1 MIEFIRA
8 GGWLMIPIILSS
20 VIAMA
25 IIIERF
31 LSLRTGK
38 VMPAG
43 DIQRARGL
51 AAAGKVGQSDI
62 DSLSQS
68 SVVGRL
74 LATGLASSAAP
85 RHILKEN
92 LEEAGRHVVH
102 QLERYMTAL
111 GTIAAITPLMGL
123 LGTVLG
129 MITAFSKITQV
140 GVGDPA
146 TVAGGISQALF
157 TTAAGISVA
166 IVALIFHR
174 YFKAKVDNYVIGME
188 QEAIKLVEIVNNKQS
203 RRPAAP
209 AAGQAPGGAAN
220 NGNKGSAAN
229 AKSAAAIVAARRQQR
244 AAVGGP
250 V

>member
-31 LSLRTGK
+31 LSLRVGK
-38 VMPAG
+38 VIPAS
-43 DIQRARGL
+43 DIQRAREL
-51 AAAGKVGQSDI
+51 AASGNVTDAHLSELHDGSIVG
-62 DSLSQS
+62 
-68 SVVGRL
+68 SV
-74 LATGLASSAAP
+74 LATGLSNRSAP
-85 RHILKEN
+85 RHVLKEN
-92 LEEAGRHVVH
+92 VEEAGRHAVH
-102 QLERYMTAL
+102 KLERYLNAL
-111 GTIAAITPLMGL
+111 GTIASITPLMGL

-157 TTAAGISVA
+157 TTAAGIFVA
-166 IVALIFHR
+166 IVAMVFHR

-188 QEAIKLVEIVNNKQS
+188 QEAVKLIELVNQNNSSTS
-203 RRPAAP
+203 RTTPRTP
-209 AAGQAPGGAAN
+209 
-220 NGNKGSAAN
+220 SAA
-229 AKSAAAIVAARRQQR
+229 SAASKASAAIAAARQKQR
-244 AAVGGP
+244 PVATGGRS
-250 V
+250 

>member
-8 GGWLMIPIILSS
+8 GGWLMLPIILSS

-31 LSLRTGK
+31 LSLRVGK
-38 VMPAG
+38 VIPAD
-43 DIQRARGL
+43 DIRRARDL
-51 AAAGKVGQSDI
+51 AASGQFNEQNI
-62 DSLSQS
+62 AELQES
-68 SVVGRL
+68 SVVGGV
-74 LATGLASSAAP
+74 LATGLASSTAP
-85 RHILKEN
+85 RHIMKEN
-92 LEEAGRHVVH
+92 VEEAGRHAVH
-102 QLERYMTAL
+102 KLERYLNAL

-166 IVALIFHR
+166 IIAMIFHR
-174 YFKAKVDNYVIGME
+174 YFKGRVDNFVIGME
-188 QEAIKLVEIVNNKQS
+188 QEAVKLIEVVNQS
-203 RRPAAP
+203 NARSRPSPPPSAAP
-209 AAGQAPGGAAN
+209 
-220 NGNKGSAAN
+220 SAAST
-229 AKSAAAIVAARRQQR
+229 ASKASAAIAAARQKR
-244 AAVGGP
+244 AATVGGRS
-250 V
+250 

>member
-1 MIEFIRA
+1 MVEFIRA
-8 GGWLMIPIILSS
+8 GGWLMIPIIISS

-38 VMPAG
+38 VIPAD
-43 DIQRARGL
+43 DIQRAREL
-51 AAAGKVGQSDI
+51 AAKGQVGQSALD
-62 DSLSQS
+62 DLHKS
-68 SVVGRL
+68 SMVGSV
-74 LATGLASSAAP
+74 LATGLASSSAP

-92 LEEAGRHVVH
+92 LEEAGRHAVH
-102 QLERYMTAL
+102 KLERYMTAL

-174 YFKAKVDNYVIGME
+174 YFKARVDNYVVGME
-188 QEAIKLVEIVNNKQS
+188 QEAIKLIEIVNQ
-203 RRPAAP
+203 
-209 AAGQAPGGAAN
+209 
-220 NGNKGSAAN
+220 NKGAPTTRPVTNAPPPTPASAKKKA
-229 AKSAAAIVAARRQQR
+229 AAAINSVRQQR
-244 AAVGGP
+244 KSVVGGP
-250 V
+250 A

>member
-8 GGWLMIPIILSS
+8 GGWLMVPIILSS
-20 VIAMA
+20 IIAMA

-38 VMPAG
+38 VIPAD
-43 DIQRARGL
+43 DIQRARQL
-51 AAAGKVGQSDI
+51 A
-62 DSLSQS
+62 S
-68 SVVGRL
+68 SVHIEQNAIDELHKSSIVGSV
-74 LATGLASSAAP
+74 LATGLTNSTAP

-92 LEEAGRHVVH
+92 LEEAGRHAVH
-102 QLERYMTAL
+102 KLERYMTAL

-174 YFKAKVDNYVIGME
+174 YFKAKVDNYVVGME
-188 QEAIKLVEIVNNKQS
+188 QEAIKLIEIVNH
-203 RRPAAP
+203 
-209 AAGQAPGGAAN
+209 
-220 NGNKGSAAN
+220 NKGTTPRPTSAKPGQSGTSSAAN
-229 AKSAAAIVAARRQQR
+229 KAANAINAARRQR
-244 AAVGGP
+244 STAGESA
-250 V
+250 

>member
-31 LSLRTGK
+31 LSLRTGR
-38 VMPAG
+38 VMPAK
-43 DIQRARGL
+43 DIKRAREL
-51 AAAGKVGQSDI
+51 ASSGAITQNDI
-62 DSLSQS
+62 ESLSQN

-74 LATGLASSAAP
+74 LAAGLASSAAP

-92 LEEAGRHVVH
+92 LEEAGRHAVH
-102 QLERYMTAL
+102 KLERYMTAL

-146 TVAGGISQALF
+146 AVAGGISQALF

-174 YFKAKVDNYVIGME
+174 YFKSRVDNYVVGME
-188 QEAIKLVEIVNNKQS
+188 QEAIKLVEIVNQASTRRTAQAS
-203 RRPAAP
+203 RAP
-209 AAGQAPGGAAN
+209 DP
-220 NGNKGSAAN
+220 SAA
-229 AKSAAAIVAARRQQR
+229 KAAAIANARRQR
-244 AAVGGP
+244 ASAGGQ

>member
-38 VMPAG
+38 VMPAA
-43 DIQRARGL
+43 DIQRAREL
-51 AAAGKVGQSDI
+51 AAAGKVAQGEI
-62 DSLSQS
+62 DGLSQS

-85 RHILKEN
+85 RHVLKEN
-92 LEEAGRHVVH
+92 LEESGRHVVH

-146 TVAGGISQALF
+146 AVAGGISQALF

-174 YFKAKVDNYVIGME
+174 YFKAKVDNYVVGME
-188 QEAIKLVEIVNNKQS
+188 QEAIKLVEIVNNSQS
-203 RRPAAP
+203 RRSAAS
-209 AAGQAPGGAAN
+209 AASRSAVAPVNVG
-220 NGNKGSAAN
+220 NGNGKT
-229 AKSAAAIVAARRQQR
+229 AAAAVAAARRQR
-244 AAVGGP
+244 ATAGVQG
-250 V
+250 

>member
-8 GGWLMIPIILSS
+8 GGWLMLPIILSS

-31 LSLRTGK
+31 LSLRVGK
-38 VMPAG
+38 VIPAE
-43 DIQRARGL
+43 DIRRAREL
-51 AAAGKVGQSDI
+51 AASGQVSEQSI
-62 DSLSQS
+62 TELQES
-68 SVVGRL
+68 SVVGSV
-74 LATGLASSAAP
+74 LATGLASSTAP
-85 RHILKEN
+85 RHIMKEN
-92 LEEAGRHVVH
+92 VEEAGRHAVH
-102 QLERYMTAL
+102 KLERYLNAL

-166 IVALIFHR
+166 IIAMIFHR
-174 YFKAKVDNYVIGME
+174 YFKGRVDNYVIGME
-188 QEAIKLVEIVNNKQS
+188 QEAVKLIEMVNQN
-203 RRPAAP
+203 
-209 AAGQAPGGAAN
+209 
-220 NGNKGSAAN
+220 N
-229 AKSAAAIVAARRQQR
+229 AKSRPVPPNPAVSTPAGTTANRASAAIAAARQKR
-244 AAVGGP
+244 AATAGSHS
-250 V
+250 

>member
-8 GGWLMIPIILSS
+8 GGWLMLPIILSS

-31 LSLRTGK
+31 LSLRVGK
-38 VMPAG
+38 VIPAA
-43 DIQRARGL
+43 DIKRARDL
-51 AAAGKVGQSDI
+51 AASGQFNEQNIAELRD
-62 DSLSQS
+62 S
-68 SVVGRL
+68 SVVGSV
-74 LATGLASSAAP
+74 LATGLASSTAP
-85 RHILKEN
+85 RHIMKEN
-92 LEEAGRHVVH
+92 VEEAGRHAVH
-102 QLERYMTAL
+102 RLERYLNAL

-166 IVALIFHR
+166 IIAMIFHR
-174 YFKAKVDNYVIGME
+174 YFKGRVDNFVIGME
-188 QEAIKLVEIVNNKQS
+188 QEAVKLIETVNQ
-203 RRPAAP
+203 
-209 AAGQAPGGAAN
+209 
-220 NGNKGSAAN
+220 AN
-229 AKSAAAIVAARRQQR
+229 AKNRPSPATPSTPSAASVANKASAAIAAARQKR
-244 AAVGGP
+244 AATVGGRS
-250 V
+250 